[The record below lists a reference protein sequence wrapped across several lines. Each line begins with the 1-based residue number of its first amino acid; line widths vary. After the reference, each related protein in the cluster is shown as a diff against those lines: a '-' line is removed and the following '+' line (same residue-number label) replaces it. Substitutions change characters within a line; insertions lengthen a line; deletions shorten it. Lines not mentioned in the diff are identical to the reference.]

1 MYLKIYFDDK
11 PVYLCNEIDTE
22 LKEILHHPDAIFID
36 EVSAPAIKS
45 LLHEIKKEAFH
56 AGVLLHKDLDA
67 LKKDFFKQFDL
78 IEAAGGIV
86 QNDQKQMLFIYRLNK
101 WDLPKG
107 KVEKGENF
115 EQAAIREVE
124 EETGVN
130 TLQLKKTVSAQN
142 VATSP
147 ELTSPSRALP
157 PSSIRLPVN
166 SEPERDDADAIP
178 RLLRLLSYLR
188 LSKLSAI
195 LLK

>member
-1 MYLKIYFDDK
+1 MLSFFLLLTFVMLQHALLQLLSFKIAFLKSDQRAF
-11 PVYLCNEIDTE
+11 CN
-22 LKEILHHPDAIFID
+22 
-36 EVSAPAIKS
+36 V
-45 LLHEIKKEAFH
+45 
-56 AGVLLHKDLDA
+56 GVDGHRKVAHLGLV
-67 LKKDFFKQFDL
+67 FL
-78 IEAAGGIV
+78 IT
-86 QNDQKQMLFIYRLNK
+86 NDQ
-101 WDLPKG
+101 
-107 KVEKGENF
+107 F
-115 EQAAIREVE
+115 EQ
-124 EETGVN
+124 N

-188 LSKLSAI
+188 LSKLSAT